1 MLSSDEDEDD
11 KSRMTLRMKVAG
23 VPSKE
28 EVWMTVHWLVAGGS
42 TSVCSRPLP
51 GARCQV
57 PGVEG
62 AGGGGPLGPGVYN
75 TPHLTH
81 SLQSPVSSLPALD
94 NMAWCGAAA
103 G

>member
-1 MLSSDEDEDD
+1 
-11 KSRMTLRMKVAG
+11 
-23 VPSKE
+23 
-28 EVWMTVHWLVAGGS
+28 MTVHWLVAGGS
-42 TSVCSRPLP
+42 TSACSRPLP

-57 PGVEG
+57 LRGLVVVIT
-62 AGGGGPLGPGVYN
+62 LVLVSTHN

-81 SLQSPVSSLPALD
+81 TLQSPVSSLPALD